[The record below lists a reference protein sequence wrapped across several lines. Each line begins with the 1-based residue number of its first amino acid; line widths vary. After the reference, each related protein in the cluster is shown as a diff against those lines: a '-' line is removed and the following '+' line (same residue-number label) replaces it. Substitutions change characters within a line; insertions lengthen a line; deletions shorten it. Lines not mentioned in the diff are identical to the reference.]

1 MVTSS
6 KRTYALSTPE
16 TLSLRQTTAD
26 PYLHRRCSNTVCLS
40 LYRVPGSWC
49 AQGLFEPSERLWQGQ
64 GLILNV
70 NHPSYHLTGAFPLP
84 LDMGCLLTVAPVCTI
99 LLGFFWPWTW
109 GISSRVLQWCT
120 GATHDLGH
128 GVSPHICCSWL
139 WTWGIFSQLL
149 NTILN
154 TIKINF

>member
-16 TLSLRQTTAD
+16 TLSLWQTTAD

-70 NHPSYHLTGAFPLP
+70 NHPSYHLTGASPLP

-99 LLGFFWPWTW
+99 LLGFF
-109 GISSRVLQWCT
+109 
-120 GATHDLGH
+120 DLGRGVSLHRCFSDAQVPLMTLGMGYLLTSAAPDFGH
-128 GVSPHICCSWL
+128 GV
-139 WTWGIFSQLL
+139 FSLS
-149 NTILN
+149 
-154 TIKINF
+154 F